1 MHSAVSS
8 DQRAFQPQAIR
19 RAEDEDVKRG
29 KDSTEL
35 YLAHRAALVDYAA
48 PILGCRARAED
59 IVQDAYLRFSCAGER
74 SGGEADAITHPAA
87 YLYRTVRNLAL
98 NWLRRETSQGG
109 PPSGEELLQSIAS
122 AAPTPEH
129 EALYRD
135 ELRAVTLA
143 LAELPE
149 RTRRVFELHRL
160 NGYTLQQAAA
170 AMGISVGLAHQ
181 LVRDALTCCAERL
194 DREETA
200 TRRRANR

>member
-1 MHSAVSS
+1 M
-8 DQRAFQPQAIR
+8 RAYKPADGNVDR
-19 RAEDEDVKRG
+19 DAAKLD
-29 KDSTEL
+29 L
-35 YLAHRAALVDYAA
+35 YLTHRAALVDYAA

-74 SGGEADAITHPAA
+74 RGENPDGVAHPVA

-109 PPSGEELLQSIAS
+109 PPSGEDLLQSIAS

>member
-1 MHSAVSS
+1 M
-8 DQRAFQPQAIR
+8 
-19 RAEDEDVKRG
+19 KRG
-29 KDSTEL
+29 NDSTEL

-59 IVQDAYLRFSCAGER
+59 IVQDAYLRFSCVGER
-74 SGGEADAITHPAA
+74 GGGEADPVAHPVA

-109 PPSGEELLQSIAS
+109 PPSGEDLLQSIAS

-135 ELRAVTLA
+135 ELRAVTQA

-194 DREETA
+194 DRDEAA
-200 TRRRANR
+200 TRRRANG

>member
-1 MHSAVSS
+1 M
-8 DQRAFQPQAIR
+8 RAYKPADGNVER
-19 RAEDEDVKRG
+19 NATKLD
-29 KDSTEL
+29 L
-35 YLAHRAALVDYAA
+35 YLTHRAALVDYAA

-59 IVQDAYLRFSCAGER
+59 IVQDAYLRFTCAGER
-74 SGGEADAITHPAA
+74 KSESGEGFAHPVA

-109 PPSGEELLQSIAS
+109 PPSGEDMLQSIAS

-135 ELRAVTLA
+135 ELRAVTQA

-160 NGYTLQQAAA
+160 NGYTLQQSAA

-194 DREETA
+194 DREQTA
-200 TRRRANR
+200 TRRRANG

>member
-1 MHSAVSS
+1 M
-8 DQRAFQPQAIR
+8 
-19 RAEDEDVKRG
+19 KRG

-35 YLAHRAALVDYAA
+35 YLAHRTALVDYAA

-59 IVQDAYLRFSCAGER
+59 IVQDAYLRFTCAGDR
-74 SGGEADAITHPAA
+74 KGEGVDGVAHPVA

-109 PPSGEELLQSIAS
+109 PPSGEDMLQSIAS

-135 ELRAVTLA
+135 ELRAVAFA

-170 AMGISVGLAHQ
+170 AMGVSVGLAHQ

-194 DREETA
+194 DREETTT
-200 TRRRANR
+200 TRWRPAG